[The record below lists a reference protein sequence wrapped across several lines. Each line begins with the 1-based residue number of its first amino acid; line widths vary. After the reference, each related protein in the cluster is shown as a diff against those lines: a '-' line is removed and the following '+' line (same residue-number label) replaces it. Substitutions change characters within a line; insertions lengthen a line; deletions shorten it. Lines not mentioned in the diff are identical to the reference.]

1 MNGIIQL
8 KDFAME
14 NNKLLISLVEICCF
28 FQTRGVKIDE
38 PMLFLIMC
46 SQCIV
51 KNIFSC
57 NVHQNC

>member
-28 FQTRGVKIDE
+28 FQTQKGKNRWAHAFLDHVQ
-38 PMLFLIMC
+38 PMYCEKYFFL
-46 SQCIV
+46 
-51 KNIFSC
+51 
-57 NVHQNC
+57 